1 MKKKPFAVVAVVL
14 VMLLIMTGYAL
25 WETFFQETG
34 NSGEPQIK
42 AEGESDA
49 ELIDV
54 DLPDGLSWQ
63 APGIEVGIL
72 HYTVTRTNVLHNVG
86 NAGLGS
92 FREGAIMNIY
102 DAGGQATMYRYPD
115 CISNSGELVEGG
127 NLVILDV
134 TVTNQDAVNFITDPE
149 TQVQSR
155 RYADNPFLFRADE
168 IGYLVDITE
177 QAENGYTYYDA
188 VFFSEMG
195 RFDEHPMAYE
205 VLPGESISFR
215 IGYLVG
221 NRQDGTEMD
230 FSDVVLTTNWG
241 EAEKEFYDIRL
252 PG

>member
-1 MKKKPFAVVAVVL
+1 MKKKSFVVVIVVL
-14 VMLLIMTGYAL
+14 VMLLIMTGYAI
-25 WETFFQETG
+25 WETFFQNAG
-34 NSGEPQIK
+34 SSDIPQIK
-42 AEGESDA
+42 EEGESDA

-72 HYTVTRTNVLHNVG
+72 HYTITRTNVLHNVG

-102 DAGGQATMYRYPD
+102 DTAGQTTMYRYPD
-115 CISNSGELVEGG
+115 CVDEFGELVGGG

-134 TVTNQDAVNFITDPE
+134 TVTSQDAVNFITDPE
-149 TQVQSR
+149 TGVQNR
-155 RYADNPFLFRADE
+155 RYTDNPFLFRADE

-177 QAENGYTYYDA
+177 QSEAGYTYYDA

-221 NRQDGTEMD
+221 NRKDGSAMN
-230 FSDVVLTTNWG
+230 FSDVVLTTNWAD
-241 EAEKEFYDIRL
+241 AEKEFYDIHL
-252 PG
+252 PA

>member
-1 MKKKPFAVVAVVL
+1 MKKKPFAVVMVVL
-14 VMLLIMTGYAL
+14 VVLVLMTGYAL
-25 WETFFQETG
+25 WETFFQSNDPG
-34 NSGEPQIK
+34 VPQIRE
-42 AEGESDA
+42 EGESSG

-54 DLPDGLSWQ
+54 DLPEGLSWH

-102 DAGGQATMYRYPD
+102 DAAGQPTMYYYPD
-115 CISNSGELVEGG
+115 CIDDTGALVEGG
-127 NLVILDV
+127 NLVIMDV
-134 TVTNQDAVNFITDPE
+134 TVTSQDAVNFITDPE
-149 TQVQSR
+149 TGVQSR

-168 IGYLVDITE
+168 ICYLVDIAQMTD
-177 QAENGYTYYDA
+177 QDYTYYDA

-195 RFDEHPMAYE
+195 RFSEHPMAYE

-215 IGYLVG
+215 IGFLVG
-221 NRQDGTEMD
+221 NRKDGTDMV
-230 FSDVVLTTNWG
+230 FSDMVLTTNWG
-241 EAEKEFYDIRL
+241 EAEKDFYDVHI

>member
-1 MKKKPFAVVAVVL
+1 MKKRPFVVLIVVL
-14 VMLLIMTGYAL
+14 VMLVVMLGYAL
-25 WETFFQETG
+25 WETFFQKG
-34 NSGEPQIK
+34 DSGVPQVK
-42 AEGESDA
+42 TEGESKE

-54 DLPDGLSWQ
+54 ELPDGLSWQ

-72 HYTVTRTNVLHNVG
+72 HYTVTRTNVLHNVS

-102 DAGGQATMYRYPD
+102 GTDGQATMYYYPD
-115 CISNSGELVEGG
+115 CIAEDGTLVDGG
-127 NLVILDV
+127 NLVIVDV
-134 TVTNQDAVNFITDPE
+134 TVTCQDAVNFITDPE
-149 TQVQSR
+149 TGIQSR

-177 QAENGYTYYDA
+177 DPTEGYTYYDA

-195 RFDEHPMAYE
+195 RFSEHPMAYE

-221 NRQDGTEMD
+221 NRPDGSDMN
-230 FSDVVLTTNWG
+230 FSDVVMTTNWG
-241 EAEKEFYDIRL
+241 DAQKEFYDIGLR
-252 PG
+252 G